1 MIAPESI
8 AFDIDGV
15 FADIM
20 SLFIDIA
27 RLEYN
32 LFVSYQDVTCYYLE
46 DCLNIDNK
54 IIDAILFKILS
65 GDYDSKLKAIDGSTD
80 VLNRVKAENS
90 ALLFVTAR
98 PCFETISKWIQT
110 RLFFDSMVSD
120 SMAPDS
126 IEVVAT
132 GTFEAKTEV
141 LINKNI
147 THFVEDRLETCFAL
161 YDAGITPVLFK
172 QPWNRRNHP
181 FIEVGSWKELESLIE
196 FTQSIT

>member
-32 LFVSYQDVTCYYLE
+32 LFVSYQDVTCYSLE
-46 DCLNIDNK
+46 DCLDINNK
-54 IIDAILFKILS
+54 IIDAIISKIIS
-65 GDYDSKLKAIDGSTD
+65 GAYDSKLKTIDGSTD
-80 VLNRVKAENS
+80 VLSRVQAENS
-90 ALLFVTAR
+90 SLLFVTAR
-98 PCFETISKWIQT
+98 TCPETISKWIQT
-110 RLFFDSMVSD
+110 RLFSNSMISD
-120 SMAPDS
+120 SMAPES

-141 LINKNI
+141 LIDKNI
-147 THFVEDRLETCFAL
+147 THFVEDRLETCFEL

-196 FTQSIT
+196 FTRSIT